1 MTTYPCPNGHASAA
15 DDYCDT
21 CGAPIA
27 AASTLDA
34 PAAAGVGAERPAT
47 PAAPSSGG
55 GEPAAAGAVT
65 CPSCST
71 DNPAGSL
78 FCEACGYDFTT
89 GTMPRPP
96 DGEGSPGALDL
107 GPASPAQ
114 RLDASAAGRSAPGAP
129 GALDG
134 SDAPKAPDGSQASP
148 APQASAVPPEPAAP
162 PVAPPVPVQW
172 VTEVWVDPDWY
183 DAQESEEACPSP
195 GLPAVVPLSRRSVLV
210 GRPSAS
216 RSIHPDIDCSG
227 DIGVSR
233 RQAQLTTDGQRWW
246 VEDLQSANGTYVGAA
261 SGPLPTSPLPPGQRH
276 ELAEDDR
283 IYLGAWTRLVVR
295 RATPEEQN
303 GSA

>member
-1 MTTYPCPNGHASAA
+1 MTTYPCPNGHASTA

-21 CGAPIA
+21 CGAPITPA
-27 AASTLDA
+27 GAPDGPVGAGAGGSALPAASSPGPAPGGSA
-34 PAAAGVGAERPAT
+34 PAAPA
-47 PAAPSSGG
+47 S
-55 GEPAAAGAVT
+55 GAVA
-65 CPSCST
+65 CPHCST
-71 DNPAGSL
+71 DNPAASL

-96 DGEGSPGALDL
+96 DGDAAPGVLDL
-107 GPASPAQ
+107 GPG
-114 RLDASAAGRSAPGAP
+114 DAAAGTPGSVP
-129 GALDG
+129 
-134 SDAPKAPDGSQASP
+134 ASP
-148 APQASAVPPEPAAP
+148 APASPVPGPDAP
-162 PVAPPVPVQW
+162 QVAPPVPVQW

-183 DAQESEEACPSP
+183 AAQESEETCPSP
-195 GLPAVVPLSRRSVLV
+195 GLPAVVPLARQSVLV
-210 GRPSAS
+210 GRPSTS
-216 RSIHPDIDCSG
+216 RGIHPDIDCSG

-246 VEDLQSANGTYVGAA
+246 VEDLQSSNGTYVGAA
-261 SGPLPTSPLPPGQRH
+261 SGPLPTEPLPPGQRH